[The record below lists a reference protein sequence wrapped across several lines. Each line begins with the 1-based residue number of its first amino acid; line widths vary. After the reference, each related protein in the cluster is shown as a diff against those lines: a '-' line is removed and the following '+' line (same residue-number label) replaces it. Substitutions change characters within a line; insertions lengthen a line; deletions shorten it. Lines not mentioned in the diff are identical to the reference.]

1 LNFIFKND
9 KIRAVRR
16 SAFEEPRVIV
26 CQCNGVSDRSIRRA
40 VRGGASSCR
49 EIARICNAG
58 TFCGGCR
65 PAIAELIREE
75 QSDAVAEA
83 GAAGL
88 VAAAS

>member
-1 LNFIFKND
+1 M
-9 KIRAVRR
+9 VG
-16 SAFEEPRVIV
+16 SAPLVVVFLQEPRVIV
-26 CQCNGVSDRSIRRA
+26 CHCNGVSDRSIRRA

-49 EIARICNAG
+49 EIAQTCNAG

-83 GAAGL
+83 GAGL
-88 VAAAS
+88 AAAAS